1 MKSNLKEKFDKE
13 LDKILKDK
21 KTLYDKYGDKCP
33 YCGFKVP
40 EHYQERNK
48 PTSLSTHM
56 GKMHKEKL
64 VNKGMRIKNLVFNTY
79 TPAILEE
86 LKMEKKDKEE
96 AVNKELSSGNFSHTD
111 EIIADIDGY
120 NAAVEELDAKITTLQ
135 EDKPRKKRGIGRS
148 QEEL

>member
-1 MKSNLKEKFDKE
+1 VNKLKEKFDKE

-33 YCGFKVP
+33 YCDFKVP

-86 LKMEKKDKEE
+86 LKMVGFDKE
-96 AVNKELSSGNFSHTD
+96 KS
-111 EIIADIDGY
+111 DITQEYQSTFLDGY
-120 NAAVEELDAKITTLQ
+120 NQAVEELDAKITTLQ
-135 EDKPRKKRGIGRS
+135 E
-148 QEEL
+148 

>member
-64 VNKGMRIKNLVFNTY
+64 VNKGMRIKNLVFNAY

-86 LKMEKKDKEE
+86 FVEYALVELQKGKKGNYEFDTLLKMITE
-96 AVNKELSSGNFSHTD
+96 T
-111 EIIADIDGY
+111 Y
-120 NAAVEELDAKITTLQ
+120 ITTLQ

-148 QEEL
+148 QE

>member
-1 MKSNLKEKFDKE
+1 MNKLKEKFDKE

-33 YCGFKVP
+33 YCDFKVP

-86 LKMEKKDKEE
+86 FVEHLK
-96 AVNKELSSGNFSHTD
+96 GYD
-111 EIIADIDGY
+111 EREGTVYSIDGKLK
-120 NAAVEELDAKITTLQ
+120 EFITTLQ
-135 EDKPRKKRGIGRS
+135 EDKPRKERGIGRS

>member
-86 LKMEKKDKEE
+86 FANHLDNHALFKYSKCPLAIKQIEE
-96 AVNKELSSGNFSHTD
+96 F
-111 EIIADIDGY
+111 
-120 NAAVEELDAKITTLQ
+120 ITTLQ
-135 EDKPRKKRGIGRS
+135 EELDEYTKKT
-148 QEEL
+148 

>member
-1 MKSNLKEKFDKE
+1 MNKLKEKFDKE

-33 YCGFKVP
+33 YCDFKVP

-86 LKMEKKDKEE
+86 LKMVGFDKE
-96 AVNKELSSGNFSHTD
+96 KS
-111 EIIADIDGY
+111 DITQEYQSTFLDGY
-120 NAAVEELDAKITTLQ
+120 NQAVEELDAKITTLQ
-135 EDKPRKKRGIGRS
+135 E
-148 QEEL
+148 

>member
-33 YCGFKVP
+33 YCDFKVP

-86 LKMEKKDKEE
+86 LKMVGFDKE
-96 AVNKELSSGNFSHTD
+96 KS
-111 EIIADIDGY
+111 DITQEYQSTFLDGY
-120 NAAVEELDAKITTLQ
+120 NQAVEELDAKITTLQ
-135 EDKPRKKRGIGRS
+135 E
-148 QEEL
+148 